1 MKKNIILTLLLS
13 TCLVFAGCGGKNSE
27 PTPQAAA
34 TDVAPPAEEEN
45 SSEEEAKKAEEEA
58 KKKAEEEAKKA
69 EEEAKKNALK
79 DFVDSG
85 ELDESLAE
93 INEQLTESGL
103 TCSFDAFDTT
113 LVLQYTFIEQ
123 LDLSGADPDAL
134 NAAFEESLV
143 PILSEQSSIIAD
155 EISEASGVKVTAVKV
170 DILNSDSTEIYT
182 ITQDIQ

>member
-27 PTPQAAA
+27 PAPQAAA

-58 KKKAEEEAKKA
+58 KKAEEEAKKA

>member
-58 KKKAEEEAKKA
+58 KKAEEEAKKA